1 MLGVHTNTV
10 RYRIGR
16 IHHLTG
22 LRYDHPPDR
31 FKLEVATILLRMA
44 GGITADRVV
53 GAGR

>member
-1 MLGVHTNTV
+1 MHTNTV

-31 FKLEVATILLRMA
+31 FKLEVATILLRMN
-44 GGITADRVV
+44 GGMN
-53 GAGR
+53 AGRLAAAR

>member
-1 MLGVHTNTV
+1 V

-44 GGITADRVV
+44 GGLSGLDRSPISLP
-53 GAGR
+53 